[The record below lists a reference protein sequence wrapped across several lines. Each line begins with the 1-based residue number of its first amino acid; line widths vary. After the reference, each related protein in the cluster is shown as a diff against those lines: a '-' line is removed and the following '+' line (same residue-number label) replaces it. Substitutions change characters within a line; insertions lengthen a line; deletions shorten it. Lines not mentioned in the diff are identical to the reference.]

1 VTLIKISEDPRL
13 SRFRGLWARDFEY
26 ISRPG
31 ERPVLVCLAAKNL
44 ITGETF
50 AWRADEL
57 GAEPPYPTDDG
68 VCFFDFVSNAEAHC
82 HLVKGWPTPRYTI
95 DLSPA
100 FRNLTNGRYVPEGK
114 GLIGMLRYFGLDSIS
129 SRQKDAMR
137 DLILR
142 GNYTAAEWVQILK
155 YCVFD
160 VEAIARILPHIL
172 PLIDIDIALY
182 HGEFATVSALMEYHG
197 VPIDMEIFSQLADE
211 KAWAAVRDEMV
222 PIVDAQYRVYVR
234 KNNAVSWSF
243 SMELFVAYLKR
254 AGIYEDWP
262 KLDNGKLNMKQKV
275 FEAMAK
281 AYPQLEPLR
290 QCRHTQTKMRKVK
303 LAVGS
308 DGRNRTLLWPFQSKT
323 GRTQPKAAKWIY
335 SPAVWIRSLIK
346 PAEGMALASLDYVSM
361 ELLIAAAL
369 SDGHC
374 GAVNPMLEM
383 YRSGDPYLSF
393 AQRVGSAPQDYD
405 AELHGDIRNKYK
417 LMMLSSQYG
426 ISPFTLGGRLNV
438 PTFEANILLD
448 EHRTLFSQYWAWSD
462 DYIQHAMQTGVMRT
476 AFGWT
481 YHIGLISDT
490 NVRSLRNWPIQSAG
504 ADILRIACI
513 LAVRHGI
520 KLLAPIHD
528 AVLIEAPDD
537 RIEADAALM
546 QEIMRRASRI
556 VLNNTA
562 DGTHELRTDAKII
575 RYPNRYFDKR
585 GAEVWN
591 NVLKL
596 LEQHQRQKMEKD
608 RVEAIA

>member
-1 VTLIKISEDPRL
+1 
-13 SRFRGLWARDFEY
+13 
-26 ISRPG
+26 
-31 ERPVLVCLAAKNL
+31 
-44 ITGETF
+44 
-50 AWRADEL
+50 
-57 GAEPPYPTDDG
+57 
-68 VCFFDFVSNAEAHC
+68 
-82 HLVKGWPTPRYTI
+82 
-95 DLSPA
+95 
-100 FRNLTNGRYVPEGK
+100 
-114 GLIGMLRYFGLDSIS
+114 
-129 SRQKDAMR
+129 
-137 DLILR
+137 
-142 GNYTAAEWVQILK
+142 
-155 YCVFD
+155 
-160 VEAIARILPHIL
+160 
-172 PLIDIDIALY
+172 
-182 HGEFATVSALMEYHG
+182 
-197 VPIDMEIFSQLADE
+197 
-211 KAWAAVRDEMV
+211 
-222 PIVDAQYRVYVR
+222 
-234 KNNAVSWSF
+234 
-243 SMELFVAYLKR
+243 
-254 AGIYEDWP
+254 
-262 KLDNGKLNMKQKV
+262 MKQKV

-383 YRSGDPYLSF
+383 YRSGDPYLVC
-393 AQRVGSAPQDYD
+393 AEGRLGAAGLD

-591 NVLKL
+591 NVLQAAGTAPAPEDGERPCRSDCLTRSPKRDL
-596 LEQHQRQKMEKD
+596 AEWDAEIEAEFQRAVRQTKAAGRRQRGSSVHWLPGSLHGRGAPQD
-608 RVEAIA
+608 QRPHGAGIGAAASTGALRVC